1 MKQLI
6 KLLALYPVLCV
17 LLLIVACKPDSAQ
30 TESAKKPATEEQQEN
45 PVSTPEKTLA
55 EYYNHLAK
63 YDINKVKNLLYDP
76 FTEYHLPQPII
87 INTYSVDEK
96 KVLTQQEANAI
107 GLTPPLQAGDVQLIV
122 TELRNGKPQEYL
134 YWFREK
140 KEQWRIFGWALKNA
154 YVEVEDD
161 P

>member
-1 MKQLI
+1 MKQFINPLVF
-6 KLLALYPVLCV
+6 YPILFS
-17 LLLIVACKPDSAQ
+17 LLLIVACKPDNTQ
-30 TESAKKPATEEQQEN
+30 TESAKKPTAEAQQEK
-45 PVSTPEKTLA
+45 PVSTPEKTLG
-55 EYYNHLAK
+55 EYYNYLAK
-63 YDINKVKNLLYDP
+63 YNINRVKNLLYDP

-87 INTYSVDEK
+87 VNTYSVDEK
-96 KVLTQQEANAI
+96 KVLTQQEAEAI
-107 GLTPPLQAGDVQLIV
+107 ALTPPLQAGDVQLAV
-122 TELRNGKPQEYL
+122 TELRNDKPQQYL